1 MEQLYSEMYE
11 VPFGYEEEDLI
22 PLHLAGFNFTVT
34 DAATGNPVP
43 GALCAIH
50 AGPDGTGDADTVLTD
65 NQGKA
70 GIDAKWF
77 APKSWSVS
85 KEGYL
90 TKLSNQMASTINVAL
105 ESTAVPPNGEPPTPP
120 PAPEFPWMLPASL
133 VLGIIMFATGTKS

>member
-1 MEQLYSEMYE
+1 MAQLYSEMYE

-22 PLHLAGFNFTVT
+22 PLHLAGFNFTIT

-77 APKSWSVS
+77 PPKSWSVL

-90 TKLSNQMASTINVAL
+90 TKVSNQMASTINVAL
-105 ESTAVPPNGEPPTPP
+105 ESTAPPPPPPPP
-120 PAPEFPWMLPASL
+120 PAAEFPWMLPASL
-133 VLGIIMFATGTKS
+133 VLGIILFAIGTKS